1 MTTTTIS
8 WDVLR
13 ELAAIRAA
21 KGRVISL
28 YVDLSP
34 RVAPNIGAV
43 RTRVHALLD
52 EGSKPERNGG
62 SALDHERRQALLAD
76 FEGLQGHFER
86 EFDRD
91 GVSGVAVF
99 VSRLDDLWRVLPL
112 SERVPDAVRVGAE
125 LHLAPLVPL
134 IGRSDGALVAVVGR
148 EQGRLYRMRAGHL
161 VEIADRSDE
170 IPGRHDQGGWSQS
183 RFRRHIENLAQG
195 HLRAVA
201 DQLDRSLRASG
212 RPQLVILCG
221 DETRAELVGLL
232 SAEVAAAVVG
242 WAQVEAHAP
251 AGEIAAVALPLLE
264 AERSARE
271 AEAVERW
278 RDEIGRSAPAVA
290 GGPATLEA
298 ASDGRVELLLFEE
311 GGGTQGFLCSTC
323 GRASAEGGACPL
335 DGAAL
340 EPCGDGIDLA
350 LRLTLVH
357 GGTALAVPR
366 GALAGAD
373 GIGALLRF

>member
-1 MTTTTIS
+1 
-8 WDVLR
+8 
-13 ELAAIRAA
+13 
-21 KGRVISL
+21 VISL

-34 RVAPNIGAV
+34 RVAPNIGDV

-62 SALDHERRQALLAD
+62 TGLAHEGREALLAD
-76 FEGLQGHFER
+76 LEGLQDHFER

-91 GVSGVAVF
+91 GASGVAVF
-99 VSRLDDLWRVLPL
+99 ASRLDDLWRVLPL

-125 LHLAPLVPL
+125 LYLAPLVPL
-134 IGRSDGALVAVVGR
+134 VGGTDGALVAVVGR
-148 EQGRLYRMRAGHL
+148 EQGRLYRLHAGHL
-161 VEIADRSDE
+161 VEIADRADE

-201 DQLDRSLRASG
+201 GQIDRSLRASG
-212 RPQLVILCG
+212 RTQLVILCG
-221 DETRAELVGLL
+221 DEARAEFAGLL

-242 WAQVEAHAP
+242 WGQVEAHAA

-264 AERSARE
+264 AARAARE

-278 RDEIGRSAPAVA
+278 RDELGRGARAVA
-290 GGPATLEA
+290 GASATLDA
-298 ASDGRVELLLFEE
+298 ASDGRVELLLFEA
-311 GGGTQGFLCSTC
+311 GARTQGFLCRVC
-323 GRASAEGGACPL
+323 GRASADGGACPL
-335 DGAAL
+335 DGTAL

-357 GGTALAVPR
+357 GGTALAVPL
-366 GALAGAD
+366 GVLAGAD
-373 GIGALLRF
+373 GIGAVLRYST

>member
-13 ELAAIRAA
+13 ELAAVRAA
-21 KGRVISL
+21 RGRVISL

-34 RVAPNIGAV
+34 RVAPNIGDV

-62 SALDHERRQALLAD
+62 IALARERREALLAD
-76 FEGLQGHFER
+76 LEGLQSHFER

-91 GVSGVAVF
+91 GASGVAVF
-99 VSRLDDLWRVLPL
+99 ASRLDNLWRVLPL
-112 SERVPDAVRVGAE
+112 SERVPDAVRVGGE

-134 IGRSDGALVAVVGR
+134 VERSNGALVAVVGR
-148 EQGRLYRMRAGHL
+148 EQGRLYRMRAGQL
-161 VEIADRSDE
+161 VEIADRGDDV
-170 IPGRHDQGGWSQS
+170 PGRHDQGGWSQS

-201 DQLDRSLRASG
+201 DEFDRSFRALG

-221 DETRAELVGLL
+221 DETRAELAGLI

-242 WAQVEAHAP
+242 WAQVEAHASV
-251 AGEIAAVALPLLE
+251 GDIATVALPLLE
-264 AERSARE
+264 AWRTARE

-278 RDEIGRSAPAVA
+278 RDEIGRNARAVA
-290 GGPATLEA
+290 GVPATLEA

-311 GGGTQGFLCSTC
+311 GIRTQGFLCSVC
-323 GRASAEGGACPL
+323 GRASAEGGSCPL
-335 DGAAL
+335 DDAVL

-373 GIGALLRF
+373 GVGAMLRF

>member
-13 ELAAIRAA
+13 ELAAVRAA
-21 KGRVISL
+21 RGRVISL

-52 EGSKPERNGG
+52 EGSKAERNGG
-62 SALDHERRQALLAD
+62 ATLARERREALLAD
-76 FEGLQGHFER
+76 VEGLQEHFER

-91 GVSGVAVF
+91 GAAGVAVF
-99 VSRLDDLWRVLPL
+99 ASRLDDLWRVLPL
-112 SERVPDAVRVGAE
+112 SERVPDAVRVGGE
-125 LHLAPLVPL
+125 LHLTPLVPL
-134 IGRSDGALVAVVGR
+134 VGGSDGALVAVVGR
-148 EQGRLYRMRAGHL
+148 EQGRLYRLRAGRL
-161 VEIADRSDE
+161 VEIADRGDE
-170 IPGRHDQGGWSQS
+170 VPGRHDQGGWSQS
-183 RFRRHIENLAQG
+183 RFQRHIENLAQG

-201 DQLDRSLRASG
+201 AELDRSLRSSG

-221 DETRAELVGLL
+221 EETRSELAGLL
-232 SAEVAAAVVG
+232 SAEAAAAVVG
-242 WAQVEAHAP
+242 WSQVEAHAS
-251 AGEIAAVALPLLE
+251 AADILAEALPLLE
-264 AERSARE
+264 AARAARE
-271 AEAVERW
+271 TEAVELW
-278 RDEIGRSAPAVA
+278 RDELGRGARAVA
-290 GGPATLEA
+290 GAPATLEA

-311 GGGTQGFLCSTC
+311 GAGMQAHACPVC
-323 GRASAEGGACPL
+323 GRASVEGGACPL
-335 DGAAL
+335 DGGAL
-340 EPCGDGIDLA
+340 EPSADGVDLA

-366 GALAGAD
+366 GTLAGTG

>member
-1 MTTTTIS
+1 M
-8 WDVLR
+8 
-13 ELAAIRAA
+13 
-21 KGRVISL
+21 ISL

-34 RVAPNIGAV
+34 RVAPNIGDV

-52 EGSKPERNGG
+52 EGSKLERNGG
-62 SALDHERRQALLAD
+62 IALSHERREALLAD
-76 FEGLQGHFER
+76 LEGLQGHFER

-91 GVSGVAVF
+91 GASGVAVF
-99 VSRLDDLWRVLPL
+99 ASRLDDLWRVLPL
-112 SERVPDAVRVGAE
+112 SERVPDAVRVGGE
-125 LHLAPLVPL
+125 LYLAPLVPL
-134 IGRSDGALVAVVGR
+134 VGRSDGALVAVVGR
-148 EQGRLYRMRAGHL
+148 EQGRLYRMRAGQP
-161 VEIADRSDE
+161 VEIADRGDDV
-170 IPGRHDQGGWSQS
+170 PGRHDQGGWSQS

-201 DQLDRSLRASG
+201 DELDRSLRAFG
-212 RPQLVILCG
+212 RPPLVILCG
-221 DETRAELVGLL
+221 DETRAELAGLL
-232 SAEVAAAVVG
+232 SAEAVAAVIG
-242 WAQVEAHAP
+242 WAQVEAHASV
-251 AGEIAAVALPLLE
+251 GDIAAVALPLLE
-264 AERSARE
+264 AWRAARE

-278 RDEIGRSAPAVA
+278 RDEIGRNARAVA

-311 GGGTQGFLCSTC
+311 GAGTQGFLCSVC

-373 GIGALLRF
+373 GIGAMLRF